1 MSHLADYIEQKN
13 AWARV
18 IGGTVLNA
26 KNLDHAAAQKLAN
39 SLCADLSP
47 ENLTCDG
54 ELDRAT
60 VQRRA
65 AQYNG
70 ALKELQQRFN
80 VTMEI
85 Y

>member
-1 MSHLADYIEQKN
+1 MSHLAAYIEQKN
-13 AWARV
+13 AWNR
-18 IGGTVLNA
+18 IFGDTVLNV
-26 KNLDHAAAQKLAN
+26 KNLDHAAAQKLAD

-80 VTMEI
+80 ITLEM